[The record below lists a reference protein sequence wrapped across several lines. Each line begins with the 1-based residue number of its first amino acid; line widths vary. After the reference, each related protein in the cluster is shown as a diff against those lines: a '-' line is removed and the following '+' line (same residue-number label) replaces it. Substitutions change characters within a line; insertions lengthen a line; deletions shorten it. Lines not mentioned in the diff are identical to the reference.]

1 MTSLTWTSNNEF
13 KKGPGG
19 YYTKI
24 KPMLAHNLYET
35 SGKRKGKMTNM
46 PRGYTGIP
54 PVKGWLASEKLDGIR
69 CIWTGEHLLTR
80 QGKKFNF
87 VPEWFMNFLPK
98 GLPLDGELW
107 CGRGI
112 ENYQYIAGISSWGGI
127 KFYESLEEA
136 LKTPDS
142 KKSQKILKKHKELDN
157 KWKNVT
163 FQVFD
168 SPVPSIQY
176 ESRIEMIKKDIK
188 GPLKLVKFHKIKN
201 EKHLQD
207 LYDKIISLEGEGI
220 MLRAPVVIMKRKGL
234 VYFSK

>member
-46 PRGYTGIP
+46 PKGYKGTP

-87 VPEWFMNFLPK
+87 VPEWFMKFLPE

-112 ENYQYIAGISSWGGI
+112 S
-127 KFYESLEEA
+127 
-136 LKTPDS
+136 
-142 KKSQKILKKHKELDN
+142 
-157 KWKNVT
+157 
-163 FQVFD
+163 
-168 SPVPSIQY
+168 
-176 ESRIEMIKKDIK
+176 
-188 GPLKLVKFHKIKN
+188 
-201 EKHLQD
+201 
-207 LYDKIISLEGEGI
+207 
-220 MLRAPVVIMKRKGL
+220 
-234 VYFSK
+234 